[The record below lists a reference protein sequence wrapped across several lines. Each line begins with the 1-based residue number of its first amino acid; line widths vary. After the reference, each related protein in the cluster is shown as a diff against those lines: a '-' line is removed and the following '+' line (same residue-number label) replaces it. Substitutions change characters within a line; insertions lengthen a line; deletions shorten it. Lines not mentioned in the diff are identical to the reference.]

1 MPLST
6 FEIILAIIVCIAI
19 LGPILFFI
27 IGYLKGKLDKADN
40 GDSGKIGWVI
50 AIVVGIILFIVLYKT
65 CTESGSP
72 IEYRHS

>member
-1 MPLST
+1 MSLST

-19 LGPILFFI
+19 LGPILLFI